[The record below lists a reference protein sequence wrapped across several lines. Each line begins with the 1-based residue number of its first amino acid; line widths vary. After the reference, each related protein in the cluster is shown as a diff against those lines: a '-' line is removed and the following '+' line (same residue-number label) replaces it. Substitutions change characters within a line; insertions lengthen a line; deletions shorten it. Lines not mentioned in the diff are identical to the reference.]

1 MTALYI
7 IASAVG
13 LIAAAL
19 CYQANAPYRGM
30 IENSLAPMKLPERV
44 YPFYGA
50 SYLNDFIRSAN
61 IQTAS
66 GKTVLEFYIRPVLLW
81 IDVGFAIFFAGFAA
95 FFWFGLLELSLGY
108 VWLDKASRFFLT
120 MSVVYGLADVAEDL
134 WLVRLFSKKGP
145 VNWIEGLTA
154 GALTQ
159 TKLVTIILSGV
170 GGPVF
175 QGLGVIFAKPK

>member
-1 MTALYI
+1 MTALYF

-19 CYQANAPYRGM
+19 CYRANASYRGM
-30 IENSLAPMKLPERV
+30 IEKSLTPMKLPERV

-61 IQTAS
+61 VQTAS
-66 GKTVLEFYIRPVLLW
+66 RKTVLGIYIRPVLLW
-81 IDVGFAIFFAGFAA
+81 IDIGFAVFFAGFAT
-95 FFWFGLLELSLGY
+95 FFWLGLLELSLGY

-120 MSVVYGLADVAEDL
+120 MSVLYGFADVFEDL
-134 WLVRLFSKKGP
+134 WLVRLFSKQGT

-159 TKLVTIILSGV
+159 IKLGTIILSGV

-175 QGLGVIFAKPK
+175 IGLGMIFPKPK